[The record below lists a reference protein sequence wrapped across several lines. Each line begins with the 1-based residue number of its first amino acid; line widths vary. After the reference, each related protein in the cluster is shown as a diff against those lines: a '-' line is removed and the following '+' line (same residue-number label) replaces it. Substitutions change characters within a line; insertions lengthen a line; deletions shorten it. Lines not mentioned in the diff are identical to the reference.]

1 MKILSVFDKEFA
13 PYGQVV
19 QGYDFAPL
27 LKKLEEVSEKPS
39 SGTIYVPSDAAL
51 EELPVFAQVR
61 DNEYGGM
68 PIQFGYCNGTNT
80 MLNCLEYHR
89 DSEINI
95 MADDAI
101 LLVAREDEIVDG
113 KLDTGCVKAF
123 LSPKG
128 TAVEVFATTLHF
140 APCSA
145 KLGEG
150 FRVII
155 VLPRGTNTDKPEITP
170 LNREDTMLFARNK
183 WLLAHPDSSAAQNG
197 AYVGLTGENINIA
210 SLI

>member
-89 DSEINI
+89 DS
-95 MADDAI
+95 
-101 LLVAREDEIVDG
+101 
-113 KLDTGCVKAF
+113 
-123 LSPKG
+123 
-128 TAVEVFATTLHF
+128 
-140 APCSA
+140 
-145 KLGEG
+145 
-150 FRVII
+150 
-155 VLPRGTNTDKPEITP
+155 
-170 LNREDTMLFARNK
+170 
-183 WLLAHPDSSAAQNG
+183 
-197 AYVGLTGENINIA
+197 
-210 SLI
+210 